1 MSGKCYLGEIFM
13 KRRLVTFMFCIL
25 FLFLGCENQADNTTI
40 EDQERKGDSEINVN
54 RETSNKIDGEIE
66 VYEFTEAVNKADL
79 IAQIK
84 IVDVVEET
92 DEPSPKTIFRA
103 RRIENL
109 KGSSNVNEIFVLQQG
124 NSHSVFR
131 NNPLF
136 KKDENY
142 LLFLMK
148 TTDLDMEDSYWI
160 LGEETGMYQLLDES
174 IAVKRA
180 VKDDELKKLEIV
192 DKKILSFVEKNTELS
207 LDGREMQVLQQDEL
221 KKIIKDLSRSEK

>member
-1 MSGKCYLGEIFM
+1 M